1 MIRVMSARR
10 SAKKDRG
17 VPATTASAAPAAPAA
32 PARRVVQLKVLQP
45 GDIRLRGIRTYTWIR
60 RTSLAISFALTVALP
75 IWHLGSIEGQS
86 AGIAGGGRWAA
97 VADATGLTGA
107 TPPLVGGPVA
117 ISLFGLELVDPTAIV
132 TVLLSAGP
140 SWQLLWAAW
149 PAALLVIVFGR
160 FFCGWICPY
169 VPVIAASNATR
180 SLLARMGFR
189 TRDVPLP
196 RRSSLVM
203 LAVLLAAS
211 AVTGS
216 QIIPLIYPP
225 AIISREVFRAVFW
238 GGLGLGALVVLAA
251 YLFDTFVSRAGF
263 CRYLCPG
270 GALFGILGAAS
281 PVRITRTPALCTDCT
296 ICDAVC
302 NLLQNPMSDHVDR
315 GCERCGK
322 CVASCPTDALTIGFG
337 KPALFDRKPP
347 EARP

>member
-1 MIRVMSARR
+1 MIQVMSAQR
-10 SAKKDRG
+10 SLKKDPK
-17 VPATTASAAPAAPAA
+17 VPRAAAAPAP

-45 GDIRLRGIRTYTWIR
+45 GDIRLRGIRTYTWLR
-60 RTSLAISFALTVALP
+60 RTSLAISFALTIGLP
-75 IWHLGSIEGQS
+75 VWHLGSIEGQS
-86 AGIAGGGRWAA
+86 AGIAGGGTWAS
-97 VADATGLTGA
+97 VAEATGMTGA
-107 TPPLVGGPVA
+107 TPPLVGGPTA
-117 ISLFGLELVDPTAIV
+117 ISLFGLEFVDPISIA
-132 TVLLSAGP
+132 TVLVSSGP

-169 VPVIAASNATR
+169 VPIIAASNASR

-196 RRSSLVM
+196 RRSSVVM
-203 LAVLLAAS
+203 LGVLVAAT

-216 QIIPLIYPP
+216 QIIPLVYPP

-251 YLFDTFVSRAGF
+251 FLFDTFVSRAGF

-270 GALFGILGAAS
+270 GAIFGLLGVLS
-281 PVRITRTPALCTDCT
+281 PVKITRTPALCTDCT

-322 CVASCPTDALTIGFG
+322 CVASCPTDALKIGFG
-337 KPALFDRKPP
+337 KPALFDKRP

>member
-1 MIRVMSARR
+1 MIRVMSAQRT
-10 SAKKDRG
+10 AKKDRK
-17 VPATTASAAPAAPAA
+17 VLSAPAAPAA

-45 GDIRLRGIRTYTWIR
+45 GDIRLRGLRTYTWIR
-60 RTSLAISFALTVALP
+60 RSSLAISFALTLGLP

-86 AGIAGGGRWAA
+86 ADLRRRRWARRR
-97 VADATGLTGA
+97 VTGMNGA

-117 ISLFGLELVDPTAIV
+117 ISLFGLEFVDPTAIA

-169 VPVIAASNATR
+169 VPVIAASNASR
-180 SLLARMGFR
+180 SLLARMGLR

-203 LAVLLAAS
+203 LGVLLAAS

-216 QIIPLIYPP
+216 QIIPLVYPP

-238 GGLGLGALVVLAA
+238 GGLGLGALVVLWRSCS
-251 YLFDTFVSRAGF
+251 TPSSRAGF
-263 CRYLCPG
+263 CPCVR
-270 GALFGILGAAS
+270 AA
-281 PVRITRTPALCTDCT
+281 
-296 ICDAVC
+296 
-302 NLLQNPMSDHVDR
+302 
-315 GCERCGK
+315 RCSGSS
-322 CVASCPTDALTIGFG
+322 ASC
-337 KPALFDRKPP
+337 R
-347 EARP
+347 R